1 MSIKQL
7 ILRMRAKL
15 YRWLDR
21 PGPVDL
27 PPADDPSATLGAWK
41 LSPLYSK
48 GGRWFPVFVRWWG
61 GKIIVSWF
69 DQGTKKNSRL
79 EVDGASV
86 YEGSDETM
94 GPIGASGDR
103 LYFCGEKSSHVH
115 YIDGAYRVGQAAAV
129 PSAAMY
135 NIYGCLHNGEPV
147 YGGQDAAHKSAGVF
161 SAVDGRKLVT
171 LPLGGLVAGLCE
183 DSRGQLWA
191 AHSWDETGISS
202 SAGHVVRGLAA
213 ASIACVG
220 ETIYAGD
227 MRSGTVW
234 QVLPAQGGTA
244 AVRPVLDLDASKVLR
259 MYEDGGKLI
268 IAACN
273 PDTFATYNP
282 LTGAV
287 ETIHRFDD
295 EPRIAADNGTQIDTD
310 IAPHPEGYLLC
321 RAVDAKNTGY
331 VYLARRIG

>member
-27 PPADDPSATLGAWK
+27 PPADDRPALGAWK

-94 GPIGASGDR
+94 GPIGEANQR
-103 LYFCGEKSSHVH
+103 YYFCGEKNSHVH
-115 YIDGAYRVGQAAAV
+115 RIDAAHAVSNAAAI
-129 PSAAMY
+129 AAGAKY
-135 NIYGCLHNGEPV
+135 NIYGCIWNGEPV
-147 YGGQDAAHKSAGVF
+147 FGGQDASHRTAGVW
-161 SAVDGRKLVT
+161 SAVDGRKLIT
-171 LPLGGLVAGLCE
+171 LPLGGLVAGLCA
-183 DSRGQLWA
+183 DAHGRLWA

-202 SAGHVVRGLAA
+202 SAGHVLRGVAP

-220 ETIYAGD
+220 DAIYAGD
-227 MRSGTVW
+227 MKSGAVW
-234 QVLPAQGGTA
+234 QVLPASDNTIS
-244 AVRPVLDLDASKVLR
+244 VRKVIDLDASKVLR